1 MPTPKA
7 PQRRAGRIV
16 DWNDERGFGFIE
28 ADGMRRFFHI
38 SDVER
43 RDLRPALG
51 MRVRFVPAV
60 SRDKPAAVEVQLEPS
75 GRSMPAQVQ
84 SAPRPTKGL
93 DGRLLAAG
101 LFAAGIA
108 LGTVFGRLPLEVAAF
123 YLGMGIVSLVAY
135 WRDKRAA
142 ERDRW
147 RTPEA
152 TLHGIDLCC
161 GIVGGLVAQR
171 LLRHKTRKQEFV
183 VVTAGIATLHA
194 LALIAWITPLREL
207 LFSR

>member
-7 PQRRAGRIV
+7 PQRRGGRIV

-43 RDLRPALG
+43 RDLRPAVG

-60 SRDKPAAVEVQLEPS
+60 SRDKPAAVEVQLEPG
-75 GRSMPAQVQ
+75 GRPVPAQVQ

-108 LGTVFGRLPLEVAAF
+108 VGTVFGRLPVEVAAF
-123 YLGMGIVSLVAY
+123 YFGMGIVSLVAY

-142 ERDRW
+142 ERDSW

-152 TLHGIDLCC
+152 TLHGIDLLG
-161 GIVGGLVAQR
+161 GIVGGLLAQR

-183 VVTAGIATLHA
+183 VVTAGIAVLHA
-194 LALIAWITPLREL
+194 LALIAWVSPLREL